1 MAKGDTKDT
10 IDRLYGVIAGRRGGD
25 VEKSYSAKLFDRGR
39 GKICQ
44 KLGEEAVETIIAALG
59 EPKENVVCESAD
71 LLYHLIVLWIDVGIE
86 PEQVWTEL
94 ERRRGISGLEEKKL
108 RKGNKSK

>member
-1 MAKGDTKDT
+1 ME
-10 IDRLYGVIAGRRGGD
+10 RLYKIIAERRGGD

-44 KLGEEAVETIIAALG
+44 KLGEEAVETIVAALG
-59 EPKENVVCESAD
+59 EPKQNIISESAD

-86 PEQVWTEL
+86 PEQVWNEL
-94 ERRRGISGLEEKKL
+94 ERRRGISGIEEKKL